1 MKHHWR
7 KMLEADG
14 EGRPHLAGAQCE
26 WCRIAKR
33 FDDMPADI
41 RTMFHSREAADLRVT
56 WAWLHKQ
63 FPGEC
68 AGRDMSVGPESQAYH
83 PVQVWHDYKVVCS
96 DRLEVLVAEVGD
108 EMASGWVPHGS
119 LVLQP
124 ALVTAVSGM
133 RYFQPMVRQ

>member
-14 EGRPHLAGAQCE
+14 EGRPHLSGAKCE
-26 WCRIAKR
+26 WCSISKLL
-33 FDDMPADI
+33 DDMPADI
-41 RTMFHSREAADLRVT
+41 RTMFHSREADNLKVA
-56 WAWLHKQ
+56 WAWLHTE

-68 AGRDMSVGPESQAYH
+68 RGPKANAYH
-83 PVQVWHDYKVVCS
+83 DHFNDYRVVAS
-96 DRLEVLVAEVGD
+96 DRLDQLVAEVGD
-108 EMASGWVPHGS
+108 AMTEGWLPHGS

-133 RYFQPMVRQ
+133 RYFQAMVRQ